1 MQPIISVVG
10 RSESGKT
17 ILLASLI
24 TELKRR
30 GRMVAVIKHTHHDF
44 DIDETGKD
52 SWKFVQAGG
61 DVVMVSSPRRFAI
74 FKQTGQD
81 LEPQELSRFIVGD
94 YDLVLTEGFFRS
106 KTLKI
111 EVHRK
116 ERGGELLCSPGQLL
130 AVVTDEPLEMD
141 VPQFSKDEVEKI
153 VDLIENK
160 VLAQRGEEDVELF
173 INGSPVPI
181 KPFVMEFVARTLVG
195 MVSALRGVKEVKS
208 LNISLRKKG

>member
-1 MQPIISVVG
+1 MQPIISIVG

-24 TELKRR
+24 AELKRR
-30 GRMVAVIKHTHHDF
+30 GRRVAIIKHTHHDF

-52 SWKFVQAGG
+52 SWKFSQAGS

-74 FKQTGQD
+74 FKQTGKD

-94 YDLVLTEGFFRS
+94 YDLILTEGFFRS
-106 KTLKI
+106 DTLKI

-116 ERGGELLCSPGQLL
+116 EGGGELLCSPNQLL
-130 AVVTDEPLEMD
+130 AVVTDEPLPVD

-153 VDLIENK
+153 ADLIENK
-160 VLAQRGEEDVELF
+160 VLTQREEEDVELF
-173 INGSPVPI
+173 INDTPVPI
-181 KPFVMEFVARTLVG
+181 KPFVKDFLTGALVG
-195 MVSALRGVKEVKS
+195 MVSTLKGVKKVKNLS
-208 LNISLRKKG
+208 ISMRKKA